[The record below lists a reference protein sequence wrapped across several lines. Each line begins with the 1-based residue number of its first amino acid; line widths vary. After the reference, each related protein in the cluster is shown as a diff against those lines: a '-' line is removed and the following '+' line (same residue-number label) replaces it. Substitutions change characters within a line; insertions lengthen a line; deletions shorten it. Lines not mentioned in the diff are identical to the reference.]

1 MALISSFKVI
11 LMDKITKDMTI
22 GETITKFPKTAEVL
36 MEKGIHCVG
45 CHVAVSETLEQ
56 GLKAH
61 GKDDKEVS
69 KIMEEM
75 NEAVK

>member
-1 MALISSFKVI
+1 
-11 LMDKITKDMTI
+11 MDKITKDMTI

>member
-1 MALISSFKVI
+1 MPPIFSFKVI

-61 GKDDKEVS
+61 GKDDKEVD

-75 NEAVK
+75 NKAVK

>member
-1 MALISSFKVI
+1 
-11 LMDKITKDMTI
+11 MDKITKDMTI

-36 MEKGIHCVG
+36 MGKGIHCVG

-61 GKDDKEVS
+61 GKDDKEVD

-75 NEAVK
+75 NKAVK